1 VSGSGE
7 RGDGEDPRPT
17 VTEPGA
23 SAQEPPGLVDRRQV
37 HSGRIVHLSVDT
49 VRFPDGS
56 TGEMELVRHRG
67 ASAVLPVDGPADAAD
82 PDILLLRQY
91 RYATGG
97 DIYEVPAGMRTG
109 PEESWEACALREL
122 EEETGKRAGR
132 LVTLTWIYTT
142 PGFTNEVIHLFLAT
156 ELSDG
161 VSARDADEFVEVIRL
176 PLSTALG
183 WIGTGRIVDAKS
195 IVTLL
200 FAARFVLRPG
210 G

>member
-1 VSGSGE
+1 
-7 RGDGEDPRPT
+7 
-17 VTEPGA
+17 VTEPEERA
-23 SAQEPPGLVDRRQV
+23 PEPAGLIDRRPI
-37 HSGRIVHLSVDT
+37 HSGRIVQLSVDT

-67 ASAVLPVDGPADAAD
+67 ASAVLPVEGPADAPD

-122 EEETGKRAGR
+122 EEETGMRAGR
-132 LVTLTWIYTT
+132 LVPLTWIYTT
-142 PGFTNEVIHLFLAT
+142 PGFTDEVIHLFLAT
-156 ELSDG
+156 DLSDG

-210 G
+210 A